1 MRIKLPI
8 DMLMSIRNET
18 SCRCLLLR
26 LRSRKAVSTV
36 VATIIMVNIA
46 VVLGVTAYLY
56 QQNMLGAMIGNYG
69 IYIDRNSNMM
79 QERISIVNI
88 RYTDKS
94 VTTGNLNITVLNTG
108 SRHVNISAIYLNGT
122 NIMTPTNILNVWNGS
137 KTYPNNQKTYLL
149 VVGDSLTFAFQKTPS
164 TTMTYGKVYSII
176 VVTIDGVKASEQWVA
191 TKAV

>member
-1 MRIKLPI
+1 
-8 DMLMSIRNET
+8 
-18 SCRCLLLR
+18 
-26 LRSRKAVSTV
+26 
-36 VATIIMVNIA
+36 MVNIA